1 MVIDEE
7 IKRKGSLT
15 LGLSMIL
22 SVIVMYS
29 IVLPTLIKIDDE
41 YVVTI
46 PLTLLVILFGYI
58 VLATIFY
65 YIMTL
70 IVKLFSKLLSL

>member
-29 IVLPTLIKIDDE
+29 IVLPTLMKIDDE
-41 YVVTI
+41 YVVT
-46 PLTLLVILFGYI
+46 TLFTFLVILFGYAM
-58 VLATIFY
+58 LATIFY

-70 IVKLFSKLLSL
+70 IVKLFSKLLSF